1 MITLVLGALG
11 FTGRHIFD
19 HLKTAGKGEIVGVDV
34 IDGDNVNEVC
44 DLKDNGAVLDLLES
58 VKPDRIYNLAG
69 SITNNYSDC
78 YLSNVVIAKNILD
91 AMVTT
96 GSSCRLLLV
105 GSAAEYG
112 LVRPGDL
119 PVKETQRPNPVSMYG
134 LTKVFQSVM
143 MGTYR
148 NLHEL
153 DVVMVKPFNLIG
165 KDISE
170 NLFPGRLQRSIENLK
185 AGKIE
190 KIRTGSLAAR
200 RDYIGIDEAVSD
212 YRTVMDRGVSG
223 ETYNIGSGRSV
234 LLRDLLEGILKENG
248 LDMSV
253 VEEMP
258 IQEMNKLDVPDIY
271 ADVSRL
277 KSLRESQR

>member
-19 HLKTAGKGEIVGVDV
+19 HLKTVEKGEIVGVDV
-34 IDGDNVNEVC
+34 IDGDNVSEVC
-44 DLKDNGAVLDLLES
+44 DLKDTAAVLDLFES
-58 VKPDRIYNLAG
+58 VRPDRIYNLAG

-112 LVRPGDL
+112 LVRPSDL

-153 DVVMVKPFNLIG
+153 DVVMVRPFNLIG